1 MITAATEGAKT
12 RMHSS
17 KLMRWMVGAIG
28 MIVAVTGVA
37 AQPSSQF
44 LSEFQA
50 GTDAYRLGQYA
61 QARAH
66 LERAM
71 AIEPSLPGPPR
82 FLAAV
87 DAAESKWADCVAH
100 ARTAII
106 ANPASSEI
114 AATRKLHDDC
124 RAALGRP
131 AFTGDFADGGALA
144 VETNI
149 AGAVITIGGLRAG
162 ASPLPPKPMAL
173 GKVEVTASK
182 TGWKTATG
190 TATIIPGVVT
200 DLELALV
207 EDPTTL
213 TIDSNPEVPTLG
225 WVRVD
230 APAGATVV
238 FDGAALSLDDRGRYQ
253 LPVGEHQLEVSAP
266 GYLPYRR
273 KVKVE
278 RGQELKVVVPRDS
291 TAGRAARRQKGMIA
305 LGTAAGLGLVG
316 TVTGWMAFSA
326 ADDARDWA
334 EIERLR
340 PTTVPLA
347 DTLQYAPLHTRAEI
361 QARADRSH
369 TLAIVSGVSVV
380 ASLAALGA
388 GIYFLAKLPADAP
401 VEIGPTIGDGWG
413 VSIRGAL

>member
-1 MITAATEGAKT
+1 MIVGATEGAKT
-12 RMHSS
+12 RMPS
-17 KLMRWMVGAIG
+17 KLMRWMVGAIV
-28 MIVAVTGVA
+28 MIAAATA
-37 AQPSSQF
+37 TAQPSSQF
-44 LSEFQA
+44 LAEFQA

-61 QARAH
+61 EARAH

-87 DAAESKWADCVAH
+87 DAAESKWAECVGH

-124 RAALGRP
+124 RAALDRP
-131 AFTGDFADGGALA
+131 AFTGDYADGGALA

-162 ASPLPPKPMAL
+162 ASPLPPKAMAL
-173 GKVEVTASK
+173 GKVEVSASK
-182 TGWKTATG
+182 AGWKTASG

-200 DLELALV
+200 DLELVLA
-207 EDPTTL
+207 EDPATL
-213 TIDSNPEVPTLG
+213 TIDSNPAVPTEG

-230 APAGATVV
+230 APAGAQIA
-238 FDGAALSLDDRGRYQ
+238 FDGAALATDDRGRYQ
-253 LPVGEHQLEVSAP
+253 LPVGVHDLEVTAP

-273 KVKVE
+273 SVKVE
-278 RGQELKVVVPRDS
+278 RGQELKIVVPRDS

-305 LGTAAGLGLVG
+305 LGAAAGLGLVG
-316 TVTGWMAFSA
+316 TVTGWMAFAA

-334 EIERLR
+334 ELERLR
-340 PTTVPLA
+340 PTTVPLSETVA
-347 DTLQYAPLHTRAEI
+347 YAPLHTRAEI
-361 QARADRSH
+361 AARADRSR

>member
-1 MITAATEGAKT
+1 
-12 RMHSS
+12 MHVSN
-17 KLMRWMVGAIG
+17 LMRWMVGAIG
-28 MIVAVTGVA
+28 MIVAVTSAA

-44 LSEFQA
+44 LAEFQA

-61 QARAH
+61 EARAH

-100 ARTAII
+100 ARTAIT

-124 RAALGRP
+124 RAALDRP
-131 AFTGDFADGGALA
+131 AFTGDYADGGALA
-144 VETNI
+144 VLTNI
-149 AGAVITIGGLRAG
+149 SGAVITIGGLRAG
-162 ASPLPPKPMAL
+162 ASPLPPRPLAL
-173 GKVEVTASK
+173 GTVEVTASK
-182 TGWKTATG
+182 SGWKTASG
-190 TATIIPGVVT
+190 TAIILPGVVT
-200 DLELALV
+200 DLELVLA
-207 EDPTTL
+207 EDPTAL
-213 TIDSNPEVPTLG
+213 TVEGDPATPTQG

-230 APAGATVV
+230 APAGAQIV
-238 FDGAALSLDDRGRYQ
+238 FGGAALAQDERGRYQ
-253 LPVGEHQLEVSAP
+253 LPAGEHELEVTAV

-273 KVKVE
+273 RVKVE
-278 RGQELKVVVPRDS
+278 RGQEQVIVVPRES
-291 TAGRAARRQKGMIA
+291 IAGRAARRQKGTIA
-305 LGTAAGLGLVG
+305 IGAAAGLAVVG
-316 TVTGWMAFSA
+316 AVTGWMAFGA

-340 PTTVPLA
+340 PVTVPLSE
-347 DTLQYAPLHTRAEI
+347 TLAQAPLHTRAEI
-361 QARADRSH
+361 EARADRSR

-388 GIYFLAKLPADAP
+388 GIYFLSRLPTDAP